1 MNKMRRL
8 QLKRVTSK
16 LCEIED
22 VLIKVRDG
30 LLKKEI
36 IKQLKCNFRWRI
48 LQWKNGSKKKLENK
62 EKMILFFL

>member
-48 LQWKNGSKKKLENK
+48 LQ
-62 EKMILFFL
+62 